1 MLTGCHPVKL
11 YMGLPRQYS
20 PIFRLTSWDC
30 RSLWVSVW
38 EQVDIKVSQC
48 FGSQFKCHRS
58 HPNCWACPP
67 NPFKDVALA
76 TKISEATWFGYLDQE
91 LAQKKK

>member
-1 MLTGCHPVKL
+1 
-11 YMGLPRQYS
+11 
-20 PIFRLTSWDC
+20 
-30 RSLWVSVW
+30 VSVW
-38 EQVDIKVSQC
+38 EQVDIKVSRC

-91 LAQKKK
+91 LAQKKKKTKGGKKKKNVWERWIDSEQT